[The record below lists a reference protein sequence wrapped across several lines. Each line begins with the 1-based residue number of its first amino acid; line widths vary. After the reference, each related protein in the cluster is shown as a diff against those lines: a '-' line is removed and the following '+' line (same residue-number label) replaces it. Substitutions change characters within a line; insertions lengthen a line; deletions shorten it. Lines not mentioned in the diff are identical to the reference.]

1 MEKVFGKLVE
11 KHYERIFNYIYALTS
26 NYELS
31 KDLTQ
36 ETFIKAFLSF
46 KRLRNKA
53 LFPIWILRIARNTSI
68 NRLRKEYLSKKRFI
82 SLFTKVNGKEL
93 MNSLVDPAITPEE
106 DVERKQEENIVRKA
120 LHEIPPRMREVLV
133 LREWEG
139 LSYNQIGKVMG
150 ISAKAVKS
158 LIHRA
163 REAMKDTVFSIPL

>member
-1 MEKVFGKLVE
+1 
-11 KHYERIFNYIYALTS
+11 
-26 NYELS
+26 
-31 KDLTQ
+31 
-36 ETFIKAFLSF
+36 
-46 KRLRNKA
+46 
-53 LFPIWILRIARNTSI
+53 
-68 NRLRKEYLSKKRFI
+68 
-82 SLFTKVNGKEL
+82 

-163 REAMKDTVFSIPL
+163 REAMKDKLLKEGLSR